1 MLCTIF
7 KALVAIILCG
17 LAIVFACRNFVGAL
31 AKVIV
36 SLVLCALAL
45 VLVAFLFAAIK
56 IIGWFLFAAVCLFLA
71 WAFIKLIKG

>member
-56 IIGWFLFAAVCLFLA
+56 NKGTEMAFLLGGTPFL
-71 WAFIKLIKG
+71 